1 MNRAEAITAHKARL
15 RNLTDIQV
23 RNLMEHAGNKTPL
36 MPIQDMHMDY
46 INTIG
51 EC

>member
-1 MNRAEAITAHKARL
+1 MNRDEAIAAHAARL

-23 RNLMEHAGNKTPL
+23 RNLMEHAANKTPL
-36 MPIQDMHMDY
+36 MPTDEMHQDY
-46 INTIG
+46 INESG

>member
-1 MNRAEAITAHKARL
+1 MNRDEAIAAHKQRL
-15 RNLTDIQV
+15 RRLTDIQV

-36 MPIQDMHMDY
+36 MPIDEMQMEY
-46 INTIG
+46 VNERG

>member
-1 MNRAEAITAHKARL
+1 MNRDEAIAAHKARL

-23 RNLMEHAGNKTPL
+23 RNLMEHAGNKTLL
-36 MPIQDMHMDY
+36 MPVEEMHMDY
-46 INTIG
+46 VNERG